1 MPKKE
6 FKDFID
12 DIQTAINIQLIKDED
27 LKRISTSYS
36 LFLIESDLV
45 FFEKNMRRSLTKM
58 RPFSLTAH
66 FTETPIYRR
75 FRHQIMAL
83 AFRGFEPHRSPQFI
97 CKTSPIG
104 DVLFFLFNNLLSI
117 DLTGPCIP
125 KERSHPTEI
134 LKRFRLPLF
143 SDIGQRMRAALRSVQ
158 T

>member
-27 LKRISTSYS
+27 LERISTSYS

-66 FTETPIYRR
+66 FTEMPIYRR
-75 FRHQIMAL
+75 FRHQIVAL
-83 AFRGFEPHRSPQFI
+83 AFRGFEPHRSPQI
-97 CKTSPIG
+97 I
-104 DVLFFLFNNLLSI
+104 
-117 DLTGPCIP
+117 
-125 KERSHPTEI
+125 
-134 LKRFRLPLF
+134 
-143 SDIGQRMRAALRSVQ
+143 
-158 T
+158 

>member
-12 DIQTAINIQLIKDED
+12 DIQTAINKQLIKDED
-27 LKRISTSYS
+27 LERISTSYS

-75 FRHQIMAL
+75 FRHQIVAL
-83 AFRGFEPHRSPQFI
+83 AFRGFEPHCPPRSVFKKYRFDCTFFCVFLTLI
-97 CKTSPIG
+97 RFGRRLLKI
-104 DVLFFLFNNLLSI
+104 VLFDPAVSGDQFPLS
-117 DLTGPCIP
+117 
-125 KERSHPTEI
+125 
-134 LKRFRLPLF
+134 RFV
-143 SDIGQRMRAALRSVQ
+143 DETV
-158 T
+158 